1 LLTNQDDIEAQRRE
15 CRIRQVSIRLPLV
28 QSWLHLH
35 RFATGRYFCKRFVL
49 YDIHFKGQ
57 ADQKAV
63 LETGIQVSRTSLA
76 PSYVELTRKVRAHS
90 CYLKECVCATIVATR
105 LVDGSRGGEV
115 PDGSRSIPQHTVGGI
130 EVARQ
135 DVQGIFRIPRLKL
148 L

>member
-35 RFATGRYFCKRFVL
+35 RLAAGRFFFFFFCKRFIL

-63 LETGIQVSRTSLA
+63 PENTGF
-76 PSYVELTRKVRAHS
+76 
-90 CYLKECVCATIVATR
+90 VA
-105 LVDGSRGGEV
+105 GWKPGM
-115 PDGSRSIPQHTVGGI
+115 QY
-130 EVARQ
+130 
-135 DVQGIFRIPRLKL
+135 
-148 L
+148 